1 MQVFENDSILKH
13 LIYLPYA
20 SFFFFESC
28 VKVDA
33 IETKKEAEL
42 LLNEEE
48 DEIEEMVTLIIEE
61 PKEKWDCESIL
72 SEYLFIC
79 SYLY

>member
-1 MQVFENDSILKH
+1 M
-13 LIYLPYA
+13 
-20 SFFFFESC
+20 
-28 VKVDA
+28 KVDD
-33 IETKKEAEL
+33 IETKKKAEL
-42 LLNEEE
+42 PLNEEE

-72 SEYLFIC
+72 SEYLFIY